1 MTSPLAKP
9 PKPLPAAHLPLIAA
23 ALFGAVLIFS
33 RLGVNGIANYDDCF
47 YAQKAKELLQTGSW
61 MTLHHA
67 GAPSFENP
75 PGFIW
80 LQAISYMAFGVSD
93 FSAIFPSALFGV
105 LTIILVYFLAREL
118 SGPAAA
124 GPSAFVMATTFFF
137 IKYARHAMIDVA
149 LTFFVTLAIHAA
161 ILAARRD
168 RRYFIL
174 WGAAVSACVLMK
186 SVLGFFPALITV
198 VFLLFTGRGRLLV
211 DRWFLAGSLLVFTI
225 GCSWY
230 IHQYFA
236 FGSDFTR
243 LHFSWLIVERGF
255 EGGAGP
261 WYAHLSYLG
270 EMATYYWPWLPVLI
284 WGVIRLAGPARKG
297 DEAAILLLLW
307 PALIIGVMSLM
318 QTRSAWYVM
327 PAYAAAAV
335 ICGGVIGQRFSRR
348 AIDGAA
354 RIAAGLAVA
363 LAIVINL
370 VPVELSAERER
381 DVRTMAPLVRERANA
396 GVTVVGYGFDFHS
409 VNNALLFY
417 SDQAARPVY
426 ADPASLRDAMAV
438 PSPVICIVYTR
449 HLDSLLP
456 ELPTASLVL
465 KTDGLSLISN
475 SR

>member
-1 MTSPLAKP
+1 MTSAIPESP
-9 PKPLPAAHLPLIAA
+9 GGFRLPLIAA
-23 ALFGAVLIFS
+23 TLFGAVLIFS

-47 YAQKAKELLQTGSW
+47 YAQKAKEILQTGSW

-80 LQAISYMAFGVSD
+80 LQALSYLVFGVSD

-105 LTIILVYFLAREL
+105 LAIVLVYFLAREL

-124 GPSAFVMATTFFF
+124 GPSAFVMASTFFF
-137 IKYARHAMIDVA
+137 VKYARHAMIDVA

-161 ILAARRD
+161 ILAVRRD
-168 RRYFIL
+168 RRYFML
-174 WGAAVSACVLMK
+174 WGAAVSVCVLMK
-186 SVLGFFPALITV
+186 SALGFFPALITV
-198 VFLLFTGRGRLLV
+198 SFLLFTGRGRLLI
-211 DRWFLAGSLLVFTI
+211 DRWFIAGSLLVFTI

-261 WYAHLSYLG
+261 WYSHLSYLG
-270 EMATYYWPWLPVLI
+270 EMATYYWPWLPVFI
-284 WGVIRLAGPARKG
+284 WGVVRLAGPARKG
-297 DEAAILLLLW
+297 DEAARLLLLW

-327 PAYAAAAV
+327 PAYAAAAI
-335 ICGGVIGQRFSRR
+335 ICGTAIGDRLSARTVER
-348 AIDGAA
+348 AA
-354 RIAAGLAVA
+354 RVATGLAVA
-363 LAIVINL
+363 LALVINL
-370 VPVELSAERER
+370 VPIELSAERER
-381 DVRTMAPLVRERANA
+381 DVRTMAPVVRERVGA
-396 GVTVVGYGFDFHS
+396 GATIVGYGFDFHS

-426 ADPASLRDAMAV
+426 ADPAALRSAME
-438 PSPVICIVYTR
+438 SPEPVLCVLYTR
-449 HLDSLLP
+449 HLDALLR
-456 ELPTASLVL
+456 ELPGSPVIL

-475 SR
+475 GR